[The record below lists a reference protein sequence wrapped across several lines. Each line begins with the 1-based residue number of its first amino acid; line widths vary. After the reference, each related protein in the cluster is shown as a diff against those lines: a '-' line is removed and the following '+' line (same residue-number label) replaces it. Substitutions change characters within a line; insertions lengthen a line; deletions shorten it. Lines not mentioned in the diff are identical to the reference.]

1 MPVSKERQV
10 ELRAMAAERNGAPY
24 LVKQKNKHIID
35 KMRENTEEISR
46 KVEHD
51 GDETRNRLDAARSDI
66 LQAIVANS
74 GASSSSSSANNDK
87 LELYAR
93 IMQLKVA
100 DIKELLRT
108 KGLVPRGTKVI
119 LARIAAENLTDKDV
133 RDFETKQTRALA
145 AEAQLDRS
153 LDKDKDDF

>member
-35 KMRENTEEISR
+35 KMRENTRELER

-51 GDETRNRLDAARSDI
+51 GNATRDRLDAARSDI
-66 LQAIVANS
+66 LQAIAANS
-74 GASSSSSSANNDK
+74 GASPSSSSANNGK

-100 DIKELLRT
+100 DIKDLLHT
-108 KGLVPRGTKVI
+108 KGFVPRGTKVI
-119 LARIAAENLTDKDV
+119 LARIAAEHLTDKDV
-133 RDFETKQTRALA
+133 RDFETERTGARA
-145 AEAQLDRS
+145 AEARLDRS
-153 LDKDKDDF
+153 LDEDDF